1 MPVAERSRGRGLIG
15 MDHERRATEI
25 GDAQRSRPGL
35 LQIRTQFALDVGQAA
50 GARKQRLQVL
60 RLIENLA

>member
-15 MDHERRATEI
+15 MDHERRATKI
-25 GDAQRSRPGL
+25 GDAQRGRPGL
-35 LQIRTQFALDVGQAA
+35 LQMRTQLALDVGQAA
-50 GARKQRLQVL
+50 GAREQCLQML